1 MNWRHPCTGRGK
13 KKESVKCIIEGRSD
27 GETAQSGWGA
37 TRNDG
42 DSTRNQLPRLYPRE
56 YCWTQISGIF
66 NSVSE
71 KASCDKH
78 RKWYFLPLFPKK
90 VLPFE
95 GLSQTVPRN
104 CFFQHTFS
112 YKVNPHYQWLLYLQ
126 IHLIAKIYLWTPP
139 PHVKSHGV
147 LCSLQGMH
155 RVVKSLRHLQLDKVT
170 SLPFCS
176 MCHKQV
182 FFSWS
187 T

>member
-139 PHVKSHGV
+139 APCQISRCFVLTSGHAQSGEEFASPAAGQSDISAFLFHV
-147 LCSLQGMH
+147 
-155 RVVKSLRHLQLDKVT
+155 
-170 SLPFCS
+170 P
-176 MCHKQV
+176 
-182 FFSWS
+182 
-187 T
+187 